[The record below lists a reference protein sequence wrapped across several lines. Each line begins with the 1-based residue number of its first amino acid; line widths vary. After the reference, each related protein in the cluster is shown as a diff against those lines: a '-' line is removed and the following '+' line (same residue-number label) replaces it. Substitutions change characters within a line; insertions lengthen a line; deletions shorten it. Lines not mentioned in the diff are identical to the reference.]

1 MQRILVLLA
10 AMLLLAGC
18 AQDVQPPA
26 TTAAPTAEPTTA
38 PTAAPTTVPPETT
51 ADTHTTEPVQEYL
64 EVFREGESSLIP
76 VEIVRGSVGNYTM
89 AMDPEYFTY
98 YPQETADLFSY
109 DTWGGPPA
117 VFYSV
122 SDYRDDA
129 TVQEFIDSATEQ
141 FAHDYEGCTVE
152 EIMIGNYPAT
162 AIWFS
167 GRKDAP
173 DYQMHLYLVDCD
185 GSLYLIE
192 AGFVME
198 MYEGLYAIM
207 RACFDTFT
215 PVD

>member
-26 TTAAPTAEPTTA
+26 TTAAPTVV
-38 PTAAPTTVPPETT
+38 PTAAPTTVPPET
-51 ADTHTTEPVQEYL
+51 AAATHTTEPVREYL

-109 DTWGGPPA
+109 DTWGEQPA
-117 VFYSV
+117 VFYRV

-129 TVQEFIDSATEQ
+129 TVQEFIHSATEQ
-141 FAHDYEGCTVE
+141 FAQSYDDHYTTEMT
-152 EIMIGNYPAT
+152 IGAYPAT
-162 AIWFS
+162 AICFS
-167 GRKDAP
+167 GHKDAP